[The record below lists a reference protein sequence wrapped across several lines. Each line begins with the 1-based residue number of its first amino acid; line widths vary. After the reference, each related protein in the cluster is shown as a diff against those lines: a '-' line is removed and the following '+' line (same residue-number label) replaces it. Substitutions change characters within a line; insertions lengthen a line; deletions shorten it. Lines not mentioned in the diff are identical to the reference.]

1 MPQGFARDL
10 NLAESDSF
18 SKDSTALDNLA
29 GAGRSNDISLFVNNL
44 RNFSVLRPT
53 QVELIP
59 NTTKLRVKS
68 KQNIAFS
75 NRSTI
80 THDGTSYTVVNSN
93 GVDEFELVDE
103 LGNNLTVITQ
113 DLRRGEGVTK
123 ANIQNMSP
131 DVLQTID
138 PAVLE
143 EILSSDEEVDIP
155 ATTFRDTSISEF
167 GDQVRPTMDAFALK
181 RSTTL
186 FTTKTNVV
194 DSEFNLNGT
203 ITIINTANLSPSDT
217 SPGLFIISDKV
228 VLDENDNP
236 TFDSEGRLIYSK
248 ARAFSNNTDPWSIDN
263 LTSETITTSTQTNV
277 NNLTLTNPR
286 LNTIAVTPVGST
298 EPYTDFTHKI
308 LLQTQ
313 FTDDLGN
320 VVNGEEYNLLCSLVP

>member
-18 SKDSTALDNLA
+18 SKDATALDNLA
-29 GAGRSNDISLFVNNL
+29 GAGRSNDISLFTNNL

-59 NTTKLRVKS
+59 NTTKLKVKS

-75 NRSTI
+75 NRTVI
-80 THDGTSYTVVNSN
+80 THDGDLFTVVNSN

-103 LGNNLTVITQ
+103 LGNNLTVVTE
-113 DLRRGEGVTK
+113 DLRRNESVTK

-138 PAVLE
+138 PAVVE
-143 EILSSDEEVDIP
+143 EILESNEDVDVP
-155 ATTFRDTSISEF
+155 ATSFRDTSLTQF
-167 GDQVRPTMDAFALK
+167 GDIVRPTMDAFALK

-194 DSEFNLNGT
+194 DNELNLSGT
-203 ITIINTANLSPSDT
+203 ITITNTANLAPSDT

-228 VLDENDNP
+228 VLDSNDNP
-236 TFDSEGRLIYSK
+236 TFDSEGRLIYEK
-248 ARAFSNNTDPWSIDN
+248 ARAFSNNTDPWSIDS
-263 LTSETITTSTQTNV
+263 LTSETITTSTQINV
-277 NNLTLTNPR
+277 NNLTVTNPR
-286 LNTIAVTPVGST
+286 INSIAIDAVGST
-298 EPYTDFTHKI
+298 ESYTDFTHKI
-308 LLQTQ
+308 LLQTL

-320 VVNGEEYNLLCSLVP
+320 LVNGEEYNLLCKLEP